1 MSRSDNNRIT
11 SGLPHS
17 EIGGSGPITG
27 FPPLIAGYHV
37 LHRLLLPRHP
47 PNALIALDLIQ
58 KEPDIYIRATASLLE
73 RDGSALPLRYLSAV
87 VVRYRVAH
95 FSATVLHMS
104 NTDRAFCVP
113 CPYNP
118 DQKHCTFPIP
128 LSALPLT
135 LLERDA
141 ISSSQEHLVSVLDL
155 DSLMSCSLAT
165 AGPPPLG
172 RTDMTLMC
180 ISLNDVKM
188 RGGPLGVQQ
197 DDRTHARMNSM
208 IVLVSFSSPHGN
220 GGSRRT

>member
-1 MSRSDNNRIT
+1 MLVTTPNLRARPPQGGHRARLGAERTLLRSNNNEQS

-58 KEPDIYIRATASLLE
+58 KEPDVICSRRKQIPHDRQGLLRPLPSQSE
-73 RDGSALPLRYLSAV
+73 PKALYVSRSGPK
-87 VVRYRVAH
+87 VR
-95 FSATVLHMS
+95 
-104 NTDRAFCVP
+104 N
-113 CPYNP
+113 
-118 DQKHCTFPIP
+118 I
-128 LSALPLT
+128 
-135 LLERDA
+135 
-141 ISSSQEHLVSVLDL
+141 LVSVLDL

-172 RTDMTLMC
+172 KTDMTLMC

-197 DDRTHARMNSM
+197 DDQTHA
-208 IVLVSFSSPHGN
+208 
-220 GGSRRT
+220 TCA